1 LSGSYRAEARSWS
14 IGRIYVRLMLVD
26 GAVIR
31 IFTPIRATIGPG
43 PILSLSEMYTE
54 CKISCSGLRFGARSD
69 RVTGCSLSII
79 KAMGVCM
86 STKISSQRWNDNVI
100 VRGVTGVACC
110 MVLGS
115 GPAIAQGYPSGP
127 VRIVVPFTP
136 GAGTDV
142 VARTIAAKLTAAFG
156 QNVLVENR
164 PGAGGTIG
172 SAMVAKAPADGHTI
186 LMGNTSTLAIA
197 PALYPNLTYSPV
209 RDFAPISLVTTTENV
224 IVVHPS
230 LPAKTVRDLIALA
243 KARPGQIL
251 FASSGNGTT
260 SHLGGELLKA
270 MAGVDM
276 VHVPYKGSPLATS
289 ELIAGQTQL
298 SVSSLSTAT
307 PLITAGR
314 LRAIATTGL
323 KRNTVMPEIP
333 TVDESGLKGYEI
345 NLWQGFVVPNG
356 TPAEIQGQLNKAMVA
371 AVRSPDVSSAFEKR
385 GMHPA
390 GTTVAEFDTF
400 VKQEVARWA
409 DIVQRTGAKV
419 Q

>member
-1 LSGSYRAEARSWS
+1 
-14 IGRIYVRLMLVD
+14 
-26 GAVIR
+26 
-31 IFTPIRATIGPG
+31 
-43 PILSLSEMYTE
+43 
-54 CKISCSGLRFGARSD
+54 
-69 RVTGCSLSII
+69 
-79 KAMGVCM
+79 M
-86 STKISSQRWNDNVI
+86 SNKISSY
-100 VRGVTGVACC
+100 RGNNAAITLGVAGVACC
-110 MVLGS
+110 IGLGS
-115 GPAIAQGYPSGP
+115 APAGAQGYPSGP

-142 VARTIAAKLTAAFG
+142 VARAIAAKLTAAFG

-172 SAMVAKAPADGHTI
+172 SALVAKAPADGHTI

-197 PALYPNLTYSPV
+197 PALYTNLTYSPV
-209 RDFAPISLVTTTENV
+209 RDFAPVSLATTTENV

-230 LPAKTVRDLIALA
+230 LPVKTVRDLIRLA
-243 KARPGQIL
+243 KSRPGQIL
-251 FASSGNGTT
+251 FASSGSGTT
-260 SHLGGELLKA
+260 SHLGGELLNA
-270 MAGVDM
+270 MAGIEM

-289 ELIAGQTQL
+289 ELIAGQTQV

-314 LRAIATTGL
+314 LRALATTGL

-345 NLWQGFVVPNG
+345 NLWQGFVVPAG
-356 TPAEIQGQLNKAMVA
+356 TPPAILGQLNKAMVA
-371 AVRSPDVSSAFEKR
+371 AVRAPDVASAFEKR

-390 GTTVAEFDTF
+390 GSTVAEFDAF
-400 VKQEVARWA
+400 VRREVARWA